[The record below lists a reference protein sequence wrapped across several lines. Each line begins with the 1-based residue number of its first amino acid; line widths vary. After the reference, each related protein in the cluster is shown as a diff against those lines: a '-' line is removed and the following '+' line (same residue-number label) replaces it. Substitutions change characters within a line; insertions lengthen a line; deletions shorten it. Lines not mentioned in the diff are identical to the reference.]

1 MTIIKVTMSLKSPE
15 DTQWSD
21 ICSVSG
27 VSPESWERRTRPPPP
42 GEPEVGFLL
51 LFRVVIADVIVIVV
65 SSCYCFWF
73 FVLLWLML
81 QALQKKITLKSIPP
95 GPAKVGVVGVNN
107 VCIKKCNKFLE
118 PKNESFSALADT
130 VCPYFCWQDLQLKPF
145 FSSSNFPSAT
155 QWEGFFFQWEGFF
168 PSGKVF
174 FPVGR
179 CCQGY

>member
-1 MTIIKVTMSLKSPE
+1 MAIIKVTMSLKSPE

-51 LFRVVIADVIVIVV
+51 LFCVVIADVIVVL
-65 SSCYCFWF
+65 SCYCYWF

-81 QALQKKITLKSIPP
+81 QALQKKWHLNQLPQDQLRWELLP
-95 GPAKVGVVGVNN
+95 VGVNN

-118 PKNESFSALADT
+118 PKNESFSAF
-130 VCPYFCWQDLQLKPF
+130 FCSFLRQLTLCVHISVGKIYSWNL
-145 FSSSNFPSAT
+145 FSLLPIFPPP
-155 QWEGFFFQWEGFF
+155 
-168 PSGKVF
+168 PSGKVFSQWEVF